1 MTVGTT
7 TEATPR
13 PRRVL
18 RLVLQSVGFLIGLA
32 LMGWCVRVALSDEN
46 REQLARLREAS
57 VGQVALLLAL
67 SAGTLLINGLLFWI
81 TLRPVQKV
89 RAIDHVAINALC
101 TFLAFL
107 PFKIGTV
114 TRVAINNRRDG
125 VPLLT
130 IGAWYGV
137 MFTVMLAAYVPAMG
151 ASVWRRGLD
160 TTWWVVCLG
169 GAAVLCGALV
179 LISRQFCG
187 ERGLARLHKVID
199 GVRLP
204 IVSRLARTD
213 HFERMHTAADMG
225 ASPVDMAGG
234 VVFRLL
240 DLGVMSARFVVAG
253 SIVGIAF
260 GWEEAVLVASAYYI
274 IGMLSPFGML
284 GAREAGT
291 VWMAGTLG
299 LAAATG
305 QTADEVARSLTV
317 LTLFITGTESI
328 VLVAG
333 AAAGLVWLRP
343 DRLLRHTARP
353 AGPDRAA
360 EADTSDLE

>member
-1 MTVGTT
+1 MT
-7 TEATPR
+7 TETPQPSCR
-13 PRRVL
+13 NRRVL
-18 RLVLQSVGFLIGLA
+18 RLAVQTIGFLIGLA
-32 LMGWCVRVALSDEN
+32 LMGWCVRTALSDDN

-89 RAIDHVAINALC
+89 RASDHVAINALC

-107 PFKIGTV
+107 PFKLGTL
-114 TRVAINNRRDG
+114 TRVAINNRRDK

-137 MFTVMLAAYVPAMG
+137 MFAVMLAAYLPAMG
-151 ASVWRRGLD
+151 ASVWRRGID
-160 TTWWVVCLG
+160 SVWSVACLG
-169 GAAVLCGALV
+169 GAAGLCALMVLVA
-179 LISRQFCG
+179 RPFAG
-187 ERGLARLHKVID
+187 EAGLGRLHALID
-199 GVRLP
+199 HIRLP

-213 HFERMHTAADMG
+213 HFERMHTAAAMA
-225 ASPVDMAGG
+225 ASPIDMAGG
-234 VVFRLL
+234 VALRLL

-299 LAAATG
+299 LAASTG
-305 QTADEVARSLTV
+305 QSTEEIASSLTV

-328 VLVAG
+328 VLVGG
-333 AAAGLVWLRP
+333 AAAGLAWLRP
-343 DRLLRHTARP
+343 DRLFRKPGLD
-353 AGPDRAA
+353 PDPQ
-360 EADTSDLE
+360 EE